1 MTDGGLLQQVRF
13 LLCLLTVVTVTA
25 ALPSGIDGL
34 LALAVVVTAG
44 LAAVVALTATTGRIA
59 PPSGPA
65 RIRVVALRE
74 CARHTAFLR
83 LTDPAAPGR
92 SRPRAPS
99 SAPAAA

>member
-1 MTDGGLLQQVRF
+1 MADGGLLQQSR
-13 LLCLLTVVTVTA
+13 LLVCLLTVVTLTA
-25 ALPSGIDGL
+25 GLPSGLDGL
-34 LALAVVVTAG
+34 LALAVTAG
-44 LAAVVALTATTGRIA
+44 LAAVVALTGTPVRIA

-83 LTDPAAPGR
+83 LRDPAAPGR

-99 SAPAAA
+99 PALAAA